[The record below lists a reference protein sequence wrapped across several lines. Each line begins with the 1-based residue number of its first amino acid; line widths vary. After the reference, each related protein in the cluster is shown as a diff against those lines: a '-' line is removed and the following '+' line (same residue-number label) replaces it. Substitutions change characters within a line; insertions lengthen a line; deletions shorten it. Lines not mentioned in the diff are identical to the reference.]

1 MEQQV
6 DYCEYNLPPEQ
17 LFTLLYLESS
27 AKHGAEKK
35 KKKLSATFDNF
46 YYIGHN
52 NSLLPFLTIEENMML
67 GIPKKELV
75 SYQNKL
81 EQWGHYFKLKPTIG
95 ALRPDGITPETCM
108 LIHLVR
114 AFAMERELVFIDEV
128 ALDLSHE
135 FVDTLIPTLINLAND
150 QKMSIIFVTDRMEL
164 IEKYPQRSLILDDN
178 QTL

>member
-6 DYCEYNLPPEQ
+6 DYCEHNLPPKQ

-27 AKHGAEKK
+27 AKHGAEK

-67 GIPKKELV
+67 GISKKDLT

-81 EQWGHYFKLKPTIG
+81 KKWGHYFKLKPTIG
-95 ALRPDGITPETCM
+95 ALRPDGITPETSM

-114 AFAMERELVFIDEV
+114 AFATERELVFIDEV
-128 ALDLSHE
+128 ALDLSYE

-150 QKMSIIFVTDRMEL
+150 QKMSIIFVTNRLEL
-164 IEKYPQRSLILDDN
+164 IEKYPQRALILDDN